1 MCKWKFAKKRHSN
14 KGKWTPLSLCVRKSR
29 PGKWQT
35 EMQDC
40 MENKATKLHGAKH
53 NEKIEESIR
62 PQRVADHWNEKKK
75 IYLHTKWAKG
85 QGEDHFPGKLGS
97 GTKTKTTEK
106 KRGKIRGLWWHSVIC
121 IHTAGYGQ
129 VGAQNCLGVSPTVMT
144 SICTIPILR
153 SAGPPVDRYTMVQ
166 VSWQRQMQI
175 ETQLKMAKM
184 NRIRCRRLKST
195 EDAVIT
201 GGQLPGVEPKGRRW

>member
-1 MCKWKFAKKRHSN
+1 
-14 KGKWTPLSLCVRKSR
+14 
-29 PGKWQT
+29 
-35 EMQDC
+35 
-40 MENKATKLHGAKH
+40 
-53 NEKIEESIR
+53 
-62 PQRVADHWNEKKK
+62 
-75 IYLHTKWAKG
+75 
-85 QGEDHFPGKLGS
+85 
-97 GTKTKTTEK
+97 
-106 KRGKIRGLWWHSVIC
+106 
-121 IHTAGYGQ
+121 
-129 VGAQNCLGVSPTVMT
+129 MT

-201 GGQLPGVEPKGRRW
+201 GGQLPGVEPKGRR